1 MIKNNADAIYKLRHI
16 VVDFE
21 MLQSGQWVPET
32 DCDAACDISIQSVIE
47 VIEYLEKLPN
57 K

>member
-32 DCDAACDISIQSVIE
+32 DCDDSCDISIQSVIE